1 MIVFDPAPLLR
12 ERWLRTGEDQ
22 FLQTD
27 THWTCQAAQSVAEAL
42 RELIEERSLLPP
54 RQATRY
60 RARSRFASNLG
71 DIAVMLRLPDDQALF
86 SSETVEIR
94 QILNGGE
101 PWQPDSSAD
110 VLLLGDSFTNIFSQE
125 AMKWGVS
132 AGLAE
137 QLSDALQRPLDRISQ
152 NDSGAFATRQTLAQE
167 LARGRDRLA
176 GKRLVVWEFA
186 ARELAVGDWKMI
198 ALAQREDDHLPLPE
212 GEETK
217 SDLFAKDGGMTIV
230 QAKVA
235 ATAGV
240 PKPGSVPYRDA
251 VTALHLS
258 AVKSIS
264 GESPGEEVVV
274 YMLGM
279 RNNRWTAA
287 AQYKPGDTVRLKVQP
302 WEMVSGKYGSLT
314 RIELDDPEFQL
325 IDLPLFWGEPT
336 P

>member
-1 MIVFDPAPLLR
+1 M
-12 ERWLRTGEDQ
+12 
-22 FLQTD
+22 
-27 THWTCQAAQSVAEAL
+27 
-42 RELIEERSLLPP
+42 
-54 RQATRY
+54 
-60 RARSRFASNLG
+60 
-71 DIAVMLRLPDDQALF
+71 
-86 SSETVEIR
+86 
-94 QILNGGE
+94 
-101 PWQPDSSAD
+101 
-110 VLLLGDSFTNIFSQE
+110 
-125 AMKWGVS
+125 
-132 AGLAE
+132 
-137 QLSDALQRPLDRISQ
+137 
-152 NDSGAFATRQTLAQE
+152 AQE
-167 LARGRDRLA
+167 LARGHDRLA

-198 ALAQREDDHLPLPE
+198 PLAQREGDHLPLPE
-212 GEETK
+212 GEGTK

-287 AQYKPGDTVRLKVQP
+287 AQCKPGDTVSLRIQA
-302 WEMVSGKYGSLT
+302 WEIVSGKYGSLT
-314 RIELDDPEFQL
+314 RIELDDPDFQL
-325 IDLPLFWGEPT
+325 IDLPLFWGEAIP
-336 P
+336 